1 MTRATKQL
9 SGAGKDKFFK
19 RFFDEENALEPE
31 VAKKLAEKSASTFSS
46 VRVRSAA
53 FDAQRA
59 AEAKAN
65 KARPAAR
72 SEPPKKSKTAKIET
86 APTAPP
92 AAPPTTTPA
101 ASPASEAPVAAPVSA
116 QTVPGPQSAPE
127 TQKPAEPFDAYAIG
141 LVPTCQREGPEG
153 LMAKLADIAS
163 TENLREMARLQRI
176 VIPLELRK
184 GEAKPQAVREAI
196 VAAVAK
202 SIADKKT
209 AAG

>member
-19 RFFDEENALEPE
+19 RFFDEENALEPD
-31 VAKKLAEKSASTFSS
+31 VAKKLAEKSANTFSS
-46 VRVRSAA
+46 VRVRAAA

-59 AEAKAN
+59 AEARAG
-65 KARPAAR
+65 KARPVAR
-72 SEPPKKSKTAKIET
+72 PEPPKRSKPAMIET
-86 APTAPP
+86 GPTAFP
-92 AAPPTTTPA
+92 AAPPS
-101 ASPASEAPVAAPVSA
+101 ASPAPEAPVAAPV
-116 QTVPGPQSAPE
+116 VRDPQSAPG
-127 TQKPAEPFDAYAIG
+127 TAIPAEAFDAYAIG

-176 VIPLELRK
+176 VIPSELRK
-184 GEAKPQAVREAI
+184 GAAEPQAVREAI